1 MSIQNLQNMCLNI
14 NKNPT
19 LRLVLVI
26 LRYINAMWVSTAA
39 TLLWSLFK
47 TYHRLENLQLLATAQ
62 FSNYTAVAGKL
73 KTCYFFSHSVSF
85 YQHLGMCDMCNL
97 FINNI
102 DYVWYTMCSSGS
114 APARRFLKQYKK
126 ATSALTVRWQR
137 VDHLFVLTFKL
148 KWQFNC
154 F

>member
-1 MSIQNLQNMCLNI
+1 MSIQNLQTMFLNTY
-14 NKNPT
+14 KNPT
-19 LRLVLVI
+19 LRLVSVI

-85 YQHLGMCDMCNL
+85 YQTFGGCVTCVTYLLITLTMSDIPCVAQARLPLGV
-97 FINNI
+97 I
-102 DYVWYTMCSSGS
+102 
-114 APARRFLKQYKK
+114 
-126 ATSALTVRWQR
+126 
-137 VDHLFVLTFKL
+137 
-148 KWQFNC
+148 
-154 F
+154 